1 MCGDGNECIG
11 SFASRRFLAVAS
23 VVQGCRH
30 DGYIVTYLAGAS
42 QDEHVV
48 GGDMFNLSHYL
59 LVDSFVQRGVNVT
72 STHGQLSLHCM
83 Q

>member
-1 MCGDGNECIG
+1 MHR
-11 SFASRRFLAVAS
+11 SFASRRFLAVATVAS

-48 GGDMFNLSHYL
+48 GDMFNLSHYL